1 MRENAQADFHASR
14 ITHHSSQITFQ
25 KFMCGIIGYVGK
37 KSASPILLEGLRR
50 LEYRGYDSAGVAIL
64 QAADLQLRKKAGRI
78 DSGLAT
84 VLQSNPA
91 AGNLGIGHTRWATHG
106 IPSDK
111 NCHPHFDQSEKIAV
125 VHNGVIENYD
135 ALKQKLLRAGHTFKS
150 DTDTEVLAHLIGVHY
165 EKLKVGRVAPRAPS
179 QGKTENGA
187 HGVTRPTN
195 DILTQAVCDALREVI
210 GTYGLAVICA
220 DFPDMIVGARRG
232 SPLIIGIGKHEN
244 FLASDANAIV
254 AHTKKVVYLNDY
266 DVATITP
273 ERFDVLNLGADTA
286 NVQISN
292 LEFSQADS
300 ARGKHAHF
308 MLKEIF
314 EQPQTVANALRGRI
328 DFEGATAKFGG
339 LNMTAA
345 ELRGID
351 RIVIAASGT
360 SWHAALVGEYLIEEL
375 AQLPVEVE
383 FAHEFC
389 YRNAPLEKNTVL
401 LVLSQSGE
409 TADTLAALREAK
421 RRGHRALAIVNVVG
435 STIAREADGGI
446 YMHAGPEIGVA
457 STKAFVSTL
466 TILTLLAIHLGRMRQ
481 LSANRAKEI
490 LRGLEA
496 LPKQIGKNLAQNSSL
511 KKLAKKYA
519 KADDF
524 FFLGRGYTFPIAL
537 EGALKLK
544 EISYIHAEGYSA
556 AEMKHGPIALIDA
569 QTPTVFLVPQDAMY
583 DKTMANLA
591 MIRARQGPIIALA
604 TEGDRQIKKVADDV
618 IYLPKTLEPIY
629 PILASVPLQLFAY
642 HIAVTRG
649 CDVDKP
655 RNLAKSVT
663 VE

>member
-1 MRENAQADFHASR
+1 
-14 ITHHSSQITFQ
+14 
-25 KFMCGIIGYVGK
+25 MCGIIGYVGK

-50 LEYRGYDSAGVAIL
+50 LEYRGYDSAGVAVLDRAGIHV
-64 QAADLQLRKKAGRI
+64 RKKAGKI
-78 DSGLAT
+78 DEGIARL
-84 VLQSNPA
+84 LQAEPV
-91 AGNLGIGHTRWATHG
+91 AGRLGIAHTRWATHG
-106 IPSDK
+106 APANK
-111 NCHPHFDQSEKIAV
+111 NSHPHLDGSGQIAV

-135 ALKQKLLRAGHTFKS
+135 LLKQRLLAAGHQFKS
-150 DTDTEVLAHLIGVHY
+150 DTDTEVLAHLIGDHY
-165 EKLKVGRVAPRAPS
+165 QQIKG
-179 QGKTENGA
+179 GKRKAEGGNA
-187 HGVTRPTN
+187 
-195 DILTQAVCDALREVI
+195 LTQAVCAALREVI
-210 GTYGLAVICA
+210 GTYGLAVIGT
-220 DFPDMIVGARRG
+220 DFPDTIVGARRG
-232 SPLIIGIGKHEN
+232 SPLIIGIGKEEN

-254 AHTKKVVYLNDY
+254 THTKKVVFLNDY

-273 ERFDVLNLGADTA
+273 EHFDVLNLGTDTA
-286 NVQISN
+286 KVQISK
-292 LEFSQADS
+292 LEFSQEDA

-308 MLKEIF
+308 MLKEIY
-314 EQPQTVANALRGRI
+314 EQPQTSLNAVRGRL

-375 AQLPVEVE
+375 AQIPVEVE

-389 YRNAPLEKNTVL
+389 YRNCPLEKSTVL

-421 RRGHRALAIVNVVG
+421 RRGHRALAIINVVG

-457 STKAFVSTL
+457 STKAFVSTIS
-466 TILTLLAIHLGRMRQ
+466 ILTLLAVHLGRLRN
-481 LSANRAKEI
+481 LSAKRALDV

-496 LPKQIGKNLAQNSSL
+496 LPKQIEKILAKNDAL

-556 AEMKHGPIALIDA
+556 AEMKHGPIALIDEK
-569 QTPTVFLVPQDAMY
+569 TPTVFLVPQDAMY

-591 MIRARQGPIIALA
+591 MIRARKGPIIALA
-604 TEGDRQIKKVADDV
+604 TEGDKAIRKVADDV
-618 IYLPKTLEPIY
+618 IYLPPTLDLLN

-642 HIAVTRG
+642 HIAVARG

>member
-1 MRENAQADFHASR
+1 
-14 ITHHSSQITFQ
+14 
-25 KFMCGIIGYVGK
+25 MCGIIGYVGK

-50 LEYRGYDSAGVAIL
+50 LEYRGYDSAGVAVL
-64 QAADLQLRKKAGRI
+64 DRSSLVVRKKLGKI
-78 DSGLAT
+78 DEGIARLLKAEPVTGS
-84 VLQSNPA
+84 
-91 AGNLGIGHTRWATHG
+91 LGIAHTRWATHG
-106 IPSDK
+106 VPADK
-111 NCHPHFDQSEKIAV
+111 NSHPHLDRSEKIAV

-135 ALKQKLLRAGHTFKS
+135 KLKQRLLAAGHKFKS
-150 DTDTEVLAHLIGVHY
+150 DTDTEVLAHLIGEHY
-165 EKLKVGRVAPRAPS
+165 EKRRG
-179 QGKTENGA
+179 TNGEA
-187 HGVTRPTN
+187 
-195 DILTQAVCDALREVI
+195 LTLAVSDALREVI
-210 GTYGLAVICA
+210 GTYGLAVMCT
-220 DFPDMIVGARRG
+220 DFPDTIVGARRG
-232 SPLIIGIGKHEN
+232 SPLIIGIGKGEH

-273 ERFDVLNLGADTA
+273 DRFDVTSLGTDTA
-286 NVQISN
+286 KVQISN
-292 LEFSQADS
+292 LEFNHEDVG
-300 ARGKHAHF
+300 RGKFAHF
-308 MLKEIF
+308 MLKEIY
-314 EQPQTVANALRGRI
+314 EQPQTVLNALRGRV
-328 DFEGATAKFGG
+328 DLEGATAKFGG

-389 YRNAPLEKNTVL
+389 YRNCPLEKNTVL

-435 STIAREADGGI
+435 STIARESDGGI

-457 STKAFVSTL
+457 STKAFISTL
-466 TILTLLAIHLGRMRQ
+466 TVLTLLAVHLGRMRM
-481 LSANRAKEI
+481 LSARRATEI
-490 LRGLEA
+490 LHALEA
-496 LPKQIGKNLAQNSSL
+496 LPKQIEKILAQDGAL

-519 KADDF
+519 RADDF

-556 AEMKHGPIALIDA
+556 AEMKHGPIALIDSK
-569 QTPTVFLVPQDAMY
+569 TPTVFLVPQDAMY
-583 DKTMANLA
+583 EKTLANLA
-591 MIRARQGPIIALA
+591 MIRARKGPVIAVA
-604 TEGDRQIKKVADDV
+604 TEGDKGIKKVADDV
-618 IYLPKTLEPIY
+618 IYLPKTLEALN

-642 HIAVTRG
+642 HIAVERG

-663 VE
+663 VQ

>member
-1 MRENAQADFHASR
+1 
-14 ITHHSSQITFQ
+14 
-25 KFMCGIIGYVGK
+25 MCGIIGYVGK
-37 KSASPILLEGLRR
+37 KAAAPILLEGLRR
-50 LEYRGYDSAGVAIL
+50 LEYRGYDSAGVAVL
-64 QAADLQLRKKAGRI
+64 DGDELLVRKKKGKI
-78 DSGLAT
+78 SEGLAPLLKSQP
-84 VLQSNPA
+84 V

-106 IPSDK
+106 PPSDI
-111 NCHPHFDQSEKIAV
+111 NSHPHLDQSGRIAV

-135 ALKQKLLRAGHTFKS
+135 ALRQKLLATGHKFKS
-150 DTDTEVLAHLIGVHY
+150 DTDTEVLAHLIGDYY
-165 EKLKVGRVAPRAPS
+165 EKRCGKVGSSRRDDRTARRAVPT
-179 QGKTENGA
+179 QNGSN
-187 HGVTRPTN
+187 P
-195 DILTQAVCDALREVI
+195 LTQAVCDALREVI
-210 GTYGLAVICA
+210 GTYGIAVICA
-220 DFPDMIVGARRG
+220 DEPDIIVGARRG
-232 SPLIIGIGKHEN
+232 SPLIIGIGVGEN

-273 ERFDVLNLGADTA
+273 ERFDVLNLGTDTA
-286 NVQISN
+286 NVQISK
-292 LEFSQADS
+292 LEFSQEDAV
-300 ARGKHAHF
+300 RGKYEHF

-314 EQPQTVANALRGRI
+314 EQPRTVENALRGRV
-328 DFEGATAKFGG
+328 DNEGATAKFGG
-339 LNMTAA
+339 LNLTSA
-345 ELRGID
+345 ELRSID

-375 AQLPVEVE
+375 AQIPVEVE

-401 LVLSQSGE
+401 LVISQSGE

-435 STIAREADGGI
+435 STVARESDGGI

-466 TILTLLAIHLGRMRQ
+466 TILALLAVHLGRLRN
-481 LSANRAKEI
+481 LSARRALEI
-490 LRGLEA
+490 LHALEA
-496 LPKQIGKNLAQNSSL
+496 VPKQLESILAQNNAF
-511 KKLAKKYA
+511 KKIARKYA

-524 FFLGRGYTFPIAL
+524 FFLSRGYTFPIAL

-556 AEMKHGPIALIDA
+556 AEMKHGPIALIDPK
-569 QTPTVFLVPQDAMY
+569 TPTVFLVPQDSMY

-591 MIRARQGPIIALA
+591 MIRARKGPIIALA
-604 TEGDRQIKKVADDV
+604 TEGDKQIGKVANDV
-618 IYLPKTLEPIY
+618 IYLPKALEPIY
-629 PILASVPLQLFAY
+629 PILATVPLQLFAY
-642 HIAVTRG
+642 HIAVARG

>member
-1 MRENAQADFHASR
+1 
-14 ITHHSSQITFQ
+14 
-25 KFMCGIIGYVGK
+25 MCGIIGYVGRK
-37 KSASPILLEGLRR
+37 PASPILLEGLRR

-64 QAADLQLRKKAGRI
+64 GDTTLLVRKKKGKI
-78 DSGLAT
+78 DEGLAR
-84 VLQSNPA
+84 VLGAEPA
-91 AGNLGIGHTRWATHG
+91 PGSLGIGHTRWATHG
-106 IPSDK
+106 VPSDK
-111 NCHPHFDQSEKIAV
+111 NSHPQTDASGKIAV

-135 ALKQKLLRAGHTFKS
+135 ILKQRLLKAGHKFTS
-150 DTDTEVLAHLIGVHY
+150 DTDTEVLAHLIGEYYAKRTV
-165 EKLKVGRVAPRAPS
+165 K
-179 QGKTENGA
+179 NGA
-187 HGVTRPTN
+187 
-195 DILTQAVCDALREVI
+195 DLLTQSVCDALREVI
-210 GTYGLAVICA
+210 GTYGLAVICSEL
-220 DFPDMIVGARRG
+220 PGTIVSARRG
-232 SPLIIGIGKHEN
+232 SPLIIGIGKDEN
-244 FLASDANAIV
+244 FIASDANAIV

-273 ERFDVLNLGADTA
+273 DRFDVSNLGTDTA

-292 LEFSQADS
+292 LEFSQEDAQ
-300 ARGKHAHF
+300 RGKHAHF
-308 MLKEIF
+308 MLKEIY
-314 EQPQTVANALRGRI
+314 EQPLTVQNALRGRL

-345 ELRGID
+345 ELRSVD

-360 SWHAALVGEYLIEEL
+360 SWHAALVGEYLIEEF
-375 AQLPVEVE
+375 AQIPVEVE

-389 YRNAPLEKNTVL
+389 YRNCPIEKNTVL

-435 STIAREADGGI
+435 STIARESDGGI

-466 TILTLLAIHLGRMRQ
+466 TVLSLLAVHLGRLRN
-481 LSANRAKEI
+481 LPAKRALEV
-490 LRGLEA
+490 LRA
-496 LPKQIGKNLAQNSSL
+496 LDAVPEQIKSILAQNNTF
-511 KKLAKKYA
+511 KKIAAKYA
-519 KADDF
+519 KAEDF

-556 AEMKHGPIALIDA
+556 AEMKHGPIALIDDK
-569 QTPTVFLVPQDAMY
+569 TPTVFLVPQDSMY

-591 MIRARQGPIIALA
+591 MIRARKGPIIALA
-604 TEGDRQIKKVADDV
+604 TEGDTAIKKVANDV
-618 IYLPKTLEPIY
+618 IYLPRALESIY
-629 PILASVPLQLFAY
+629 PILATVPLQLFAY
-642 HIAVTRG
+642 HIAVARG

>member
-1 MRENAQADFHASR
+1 
-14 ITHHSSQITFQ
+14 
-25 KFMCGIIGYVGK
+25 MCGIIGYVGK
-37 KSASPILLEGLRR
+37 KAAAPILLEGLRR
-50 LEYRGYDSAGVAIL
+50 LEYRGYDSAGVAVL
-64 QAADLQLRKKAGRI
+64 DGDELLVRKKKGKI
-78 DSGLAT
+78 SEGLAPLLKSQP
-84 VLQSNPA
+84 V

-106 IPSDK
+106 PPSDI
-111 NCHPHFDQSEKIAV
+111 NSHPHLDQSGRIAV

-135 ALKQKLLRAGHTFKS
+135 ALRQKLLATGHKFKS
-150 DTDTEVLAHLIGVHY
+150 DTDTEVLAHLIGDYY
-165 EKLKVGRVAPRAPS
+165 EKRCGKVGSSRRDDRTARRAVPT
-179 QGKTENGA
+179 QNGSN
-187 HGVTRPTN
+187 P
-195 DILTQAVCDALREVI
+195 LTQAVCDALREVI
-210 GTYGLAVICA
+210 GTYGIAVICA
-220 DFPDMIVGARRG
+220 DEPDIIVGARRG
-232 SPLIIGIGKHEN
+232 SPLIIGIGVGEN

-266 DVATITP
+266 DVATITT
-273 ERFDVLNLGADTA
+273 ERFDVLNLGTDTA
-286 NVQISN
+286 NVQISK
-292 LEFSQADS
+292 LEFSQEDAV
-300 ARGKHAHF
+300 RGKYEHF

-314 EQPQTVANALRGRI
+314 EQPRTVENALRGRV
-328 DFEGATAKFGG
+328 DNEGATAKFGG
-339 LNMTAA
+339 LNLTSA
-345 ELRGID
+345 ELRSID

-375 AQLPVEVE
+375 AQIPVEVE

-401 LVLSQSGE
+401 LIISQSGE

-435 STIAREADGGI
+435 STVARESDGGI

-466 TILTLLAIHLGRMRQ
+466 TILALLAVHLGRLRN
-481 LSANRAKEI
+481 LSARRALEI
-490 LRGLEA
+490 LHALEA
-496 LPKQIGKNLAQNSSL
+496 VPKQLESILAQNNAF
-511 KKLAKKYA
+511 KKLARKYA

-524 FFLGRGYTFPIAL
+524 FFLSRGYTFPIAL

-556 AEMKHGPIALIDA
+556 AEMKHGPIALIDPK
-569 QTPTVFLVPQDAMY
+569 TPTVFLVPQDSMY

-591 MIRARQGPIIALA
+591 MIRARKGPIIALA
-604 TEGDRQIKKVADDV
+604 TEGDKQIGKVANDV
-618 IYLPKTLEPIY
+618 IYLPKALEPIY

-642 HIAVTRG
+642 HIAVVRG

>member
-1 MRENAQADFHASR
+1 
-14 ITHHSSQITFQ
+14 
-25 KFMCGIIGYVGK
+25 MCGIIGYVGK

-50 LEYRGYDSAGVAIL
+50 LEYRGYDSAGVAVL
-64 QAADLQLRKKAGRI
+64 RDADLLVRKKKGKI
-78 DSGLAT
+78 DEGLAR
-84 VLQSNPA
+84 VLKAKPA
-91 AGNLGIGHTRWATHG
+91 AGNLGIGHTSWATHG
-106 IPSDK
+106 VPSDE
-111 NCHPHFDQSEKIAV
+111 NSHPHLDAAGKIAV

-135 ALKQKLLRAGHTFKS
+135 ALKQRLVKTGHKFKS
-150 DTDTEVLAHLIGVHY
+150 NTDTEILAHLIGEHY
-165 EKLKVGRVAPRAPS
+165 ARRKSGSAGILPASSPGEKTTTRRQDAGAP
-179 QGKTENGA
+179 GA
-187 HGVTRPTN
+187 
-195 DILTQAVCDALREVI
+195 DALTQAVCDALREVI
-210 GTYGLAVICA
+210 GTYGLAVICT
-220 DFPDMIVGARRG
+220 DFPNTIVGARRG
-232 SPLIIGIGKHEN
+232 SPLIIGIGKDEN

-273 ERFDVLNLGADTA
+273 ERFDVLNLGTDTA

-292 LEFSQADS
+292 LEFSQEDA

-308 MLKEIF
+308 MLKEIY
-314 EQPQTVANALRGRI
+314 EQPQTVLNALRGRL

-389 YRNAPLEKNTVL
+389 YRNCPLEKNTVL

-435 STIAREADGGI
+435 STIARESDGGI

-457 STKAFVSTL
+457 STKAFVSTI
-466 TILTLLAIHLGRMRQ
+466 TILTLLAIHLGRMRM

-490 LRGLEA
+490 FHALEA
-496 LPKQIGKNLAQNSSL
+496 LPKQIEKILAQNNGL
-511 KKLAKKYA
+511 KKIARKYA
-519 KADDF
+519 KAEDF

-591 MIRARQGPIIALA
+591 MIRARNGPIIALA
-604 TEGDRQIKKVADDV
+604 TEGDKAIKKVADDV
-618 IYLPKTLEPIY
+618 IYLPKTLDLLN

-642 HIAVTRG
+642 HIAVARG

>member
-1 MRENAQADFHASR
+1 
-14 ITHHSSQITFQ
+14 
-25 KFMCGIIGYVGK
+25 MCGIIGYVGK
-37 KSASPILLEGLRR
+37 KAASPILLEGLRR
-50 LEYRGYDSAGVAIL
+50 LEYRGYDSAGVAVL
-64 QAADLQLRKKAGRI
+64 DRARLSLRRKKGRI
-78 DSGLAT
+78 DEGIAR
-84 VLQSNPA
+84 VLKAEPA
-91 AGNLGIGHTRWATHG
+91 AGSLGIAHTRWATHG
-106 IPSDK
+106 VPSDT
-111 NCHPHFDQSEKIAV
+111 NCHPHLDASGKIAV

-135 ALKQKLLRAGHTFKS
+135 LLKQKLVRAGHKFKS
-150 DTDTEVLAHLIGVHY
+150 DTDTEVLAHLIGEHY
-165 EKLKVGRVAPRAPS
+165 QKR
-179 QGKTENGA
+179 KTGNQKPENGNELA
-187 HGVTRPTN
+187 
-195 DILTQAVCDALREVI
+195 LAVCDALREVI
-210 GTYGLAVICA
+210 GTYGLAVIGT
-220 DFPDMIVGARRG
+220 DFPDTIIGARRG
-232 SPLIIGIGKHEN
+232 SPLIIGIGKNEN

-273 ERFDVLNLGADTA
+273 DRFDVINLGTDTA
-286 NVQISN
+286 NVQISK
-292 LEFSQADS
+292 LEFSQEDA

-308 MLKEIF
+308 MLKEIN
-314 EQPQTVANALRGRI
+314 EQPQTILNALRGRI

-375 AQLPVEVE
+375 AQIPVEVE

-389 YRNAPLEKNTVL
+389 YRNCPLEKNTVL

-421 RRGHRALAIVNVVG
+421 RRGHPALAIVNVVG

-457 STKAFVSTL
+457 STKAFVSTIS
-466 TILTLLAIHLGRMRQ
+466 ILTLLGVHLGRMRQ
-481 LSANRAKEI
+481 LSAKRA
-490 LRGLEA
+490 LDVLHGLEV
-496 LPKQIGKNLAQNSSL
+496 LPKQIEKILAQNDTL
-511 KKLAKKYA
+511 KKVARKYA
-519 KADDF
+519 KAEDF

-556 AEMKHGPIALIDA
+556 AEMKHGPIALIDDK
-569 QTPTVFLVPQDAMY
+569 TPTVFLVPQDAMY

-604 TEGDRQIKKVADDV
+604 TEGDQAIRKVANDV
-618 IYLPKTLEPIY
+618 IYLPPTLDLLN
-629 PILASVPLQLFAY
+629 PILATVPLQLFAY
-642 HIAVTRG
+642 HIAVARG

>member
-1 MRENAQADFHASR
+1 
-14 ITHHSSQITFQ
+14 
-25 KFMCGIIGYVGK
+25 MCGIIGYVGK

-50 LEYRGYDSAGVAIL
+50 LEYRGYDSAGVAVLRAANL
-64 QAADLQLRKKAGRI
+64 QVRKKQGKI
-78 DSGLAT
+78 DEGLAR
-84 VLQSNPA
+84 VLRAQPA
-91 AGNLGIGHTRWATHG
+91 NGNLGIGHTRWATHG
-106 IPSDK
+106 VPCDENS
-111 NCHPHFDQSEKIAV
+111 HPHLDAAGKIAV

-135 ALKQKLLRAGHTFKS
+135 ALKQRLTKAGHKFKS
-150 DTDTEVLAHLIGVHY
+150 TTDTEVLAHLIGENY
-165 EKLKVGRVAPRAPS
+165 AKRAEK
-179 QGKTENGA
+179 NGDA
-187 HGVTRPTN
+187 LVF
-195 DILTQAVCDALREVI
+195 AVSEALREVI
-210 GTYGLAVICA
+210 GTYGLAVICT
-220 DFPDMIVGARRG
+220 DFPNLIVGARRG
-232 SPLIIGIGKHEN
+232 SPLIIGIGKEEH
-244 FLASDANAIV
+244 FVASDANAIV

-273 ERFDVLNLGADTA
+273 ERFDVTNLGADTA

-292 LEFSQADS
+292 LEFSKEDA

-308 MLKEIF
+308 MLKEIY
-314 EQPQTVANALRGRI
+314 EQPQTVLNALRGRL

-345 ELRGID
+345 ELRSID

-389 YRNAPLEKNTVL
+389 YRNCPLEKNTVL

-457 STKAFVSTL
+457 STKAFVSTI
-466 TILTLLAIHLGRMRQ
+466 TILTLLAVHLGRMRQ
-481 LSANRAKEI
+481 LSAKRALEI

-496 LPKQIGKNLAQNSSL
+496 IPKQLEKILAQNDSL
-511 KKLAKKYA
+511 KKLAKKYS
-519 KADDF
+519 KAEDF

-569 QTPTVFLVPQDAMY
+569 KTPTVFLLPQDAMY
-583 DKTMANLA
+583 EKTLANLA
-591 MIRARQGPIIALA
+591 MIRARKGPIIAIA
-604 TEGDRQIKKVADDV
+604 TEGDKGIKRVAEEV
-618 IYLPKTLEPIY
+618 FYLPKTLELLN
-629 PILASVPLQLFAY
+629 PILASVPLQLMAY
-642 HIAVTRG
+642 HIAVARG

>member
-1 MRENAQADFHASR
+1 
-14 ITHHSSQITFQ
+14 
-25 KFMCGIIGYVGK
+25 MCGIIGYVGK
-37 KSASPILLEGLRR
+37 KAASPILLEGLRR
-50 LEYRGYDSAGVAIL
+50 LEYRGYDSAGVAVL
-64 QAADLQLRKKAGRI
+64 DHAALSLRKKKGRI
-78 DSGLAT
+78 DEGIAR
-84 VLQSNPA
+84 VLKAEPA
-91 AGNLGIGHTRWATHG
+91 AGSLGIAHTRWATHG
-106 IPSDK
+106 VPSDI
-111 NCHPHFDQSEKIAV
+111 NCHPHLDASGKIAV

-135 ALKQKLLRAGHTFKS
+135 ALKQKLIRAGHKFKS
-150 DTDTEVLAHLIGVHY
+150 DTDTEVLAHLIGEHY
-165 EKLKVGRVAPRAPS
+165 KKRCAKNGWGETPS
-179 QGKTENGA
+179 SPNIKKSGLERLSPHQANNG
-187 HGVTRPTN
+187 
-195 DILTQAVCDALREVI
+195 DSLTQAVCDALREVI
-210 GTYGLAVICA
+210 GTYGLAVICT
-220 DFPDMIVGARRG
+220 DIPNTIIGARRG
-232 SPLIIGIGKHEN
+232 SPLIIGIGKDEN
-244 FLASDANAIV
+244 FLTSDANAIV

-273 ERFDVLNLGADTA
+273 ERFDVLNLGTDTA

-292 LEFSQADS
+292 LEFSQEDA
-300 ARGKHAHF
+300 ARGKHEHF
-308 MLKEIF
+308 MLKEIY
-314 EQPQTVANALRGRI
+314 EQPQTILNALRGRL

-389 YRNAPLEKNTVL
+389 YRNCPLEKNTVL

-421 RRGHRALAIVNVVG
+421 RRGHKALAIVNVVG
-435 STIAREADGGI
+435 STIARESDGGI

-457 STKAFVSTL
+457 STKAFVSTI
-466 TILTLLAIHLGRMRQ
+466 TILTLLGIHLGRMRQ

-490 LRGLEA
+490 FRALET
-496 LPKQIGKNLAQNSSL
+496 LPAQIEKILAQNDAL
-511 KKLAKKYA
+511 KKVAKKYA

-556 AEMKHGPIALIDA
+556 AEMKHGPIALIDKN
-569 QTPTVFLVPQDAMY
+569 TPTVFLVPQDAMY

-591 MIRARQGPIIALA
+591 MIRARKGPIIALA
-604 TEGDRQIKKVADDV
+604 TEGDKAIRKVADDV
-618 IYLPKTLEPIY
+618 IYLPPTLDLLN

-642 HIAVTRG
+642 HIAVARG

>member
-1 MRENAQADFHASR
+1 
-14 ITHHSSQITFQ
+14 
-25 KFMCGIIGYVGK
+25 MCGIIGYVGK

-50 LEYRGYDSAGVAIL
+50 LEYRGYDSAGVAVL
-64 QAADLQLRKKAGRI
+64 DQTALVVRKKLGKI
-78 DSGLAT
+78 DEGIARLLKAEP
-84 VLQSNPA
+84 V
-91 AGNLGIGHTRWATHG
+91 AGNLGIAHTRWATHG
-106 IPSDK
+106 VPADK
-111 NCHPHFDQSEKIAV
+111 NSHPHLDQSGKIAV

-135 ALKQKLLRAGHTFKS
+135 KLKQRLVQAGHKFKS
-150 DTDTEVLAHLIGVHY
+150 DTDTEVLAHLIGEHY
-165 EKLKVGRVAPRAPS
+165 ARRQKTGSAGILPASSPTKKNETRRQDASAPS
-179 QGKTENGA
+179 ADT
-187 HGVTRPTN
+187 
-195 DILTQAVCDALREVI
+195 LTQAVSDALREVI
-210 GTYGLAVICA
+210 GTYGLAVICT
-220 DFPDMIVGARRG
+220 DFPDTIVGARRG
-232 SPLIIGIGKHEN
+232 SPLIIGIGKDEH

-266 DVATITP
+266 DVVTITP
-273 ERFDVLNLGADTA
+273 ERFEVLNLGADTA

-292 LEFSQADS
+292 LEFNHEDVG
-300 ARGKHAHF
+300 RGKYAHF
-308 MLKEIF
+308 MLKEIY
-314 EQPQTVANALRGRI
+314 EQPQTVQNALRGRL

-345 ELRGID
+345 ELRSID

-389 YRNAPLEKNTVL
+389 YRNCPLEKNTVL

-435 STIAREADGGI
+435 STIARESDGGI

-466 TILTLLAIHLGRMRQ
+466 TVLTLLAVHLGRMRN
-481 LSANRAKEI
+481 LSAKRALEI
-490 LRGLEA
+490 LHGLEA
-496 LPKQIGKNLAQNSSL
+496 LPKQLEKILAQNDSL

-519 KADDF
+519 KAEDF

-556 AEMKHGPIALIDA
+556 AEMKHGPIALIDKK
-569 QTPTVFLVPQDAMY
+569 TPTVFLVPQDSMY

-591 MIRARQGPIIALA
+591 MIRARQGPVIALA
-604 TEGDRQIKKVADDV
+604 TEGDKQIKKVANDV
-618 IYLPKTLEPIY
+618 IYLPKTLEPLC
-629 PILASVPLQLFAY
+629 PILATVPLQLFAY
-642 HIAVTRG
+642 HIAVARG

-663 VE
+663 VQ

>member
-1 MRENAQADFHASR
+1 
-14 ITHHSSQITFQ
+14 
-25 KFMCGIIGYVGK
+25 MCGIIGYVGRK
-37 KSASPILLEGLRR
+37 PASPILLEGLRR

-64 QAADLQLRKKAGRI
+64 GDTTLLVRKKKGKI
-78 DSGLAT
+78 DEGLAR
-84 VLQSNPA
+84 VLSAEPA
-91 AGNLGIGHTRWATHG
+91 PGSLGIGHTRWATHG
-106 IPSDK
+106 VPSDK
-111 NCHPHFDQSEKIAV
+111 NSHPQTDASGKIAV

-135 ALKQKLLRAGHTFKS
+135 LLKQRLLKAGHKFTS
-150 DTDTEVLAHLIGVHY
+150 DTDTEVLAHLIGEYYAKRTV
-165 EKLKVGRVAPRAPS
+165 K
-179 QGKTENGA
+179 NGA
-187 HGVTRPTN
+187 
-195 DILTQAVCDALREVI
+195 DLLTQSVCDALREVI
-210 GTYGLAVICA
+210 GTYGLAVICSEL
-220 DFPDMIVGARRG
+220 PGTIVSARRG
-232 SPLIIGIGKHEN
+232 SPLIIGIGKDEN
-244 FLASDANAIV
+244 FIASDANAIV

-273 ERFDVLNLGADTA
+273 DRFDVSNLGTDTA

-292 LEFSQADS
+292 LEFSQEDAQ
-300 ARGKHAHF
+300 RGKHAHF
-308 MLKEIF
+308 MLKEIY
-314 EQPQTVANALRGRI
+314 EQPRTVQNALRGRL

-345 ELRGID
+345 ELRSVD

-360 SWHAALVGEYLIEEL
+360 SWHAALVGEYLIEEF
-375 AQLPVEVE
+375 AQIPVEVE

-389 YRNAPLEKNTVL
+389 YRNCPIEKNTVL

-435 STIAREADGGI
+435 STIARESDGGI

-466 TILTLLAIHLGRMRQ
+466 TVLSLLAVHLGRLRN
-481 LSANRAKEI
+481 LPAKRALEV
-490 LRGLEA
+490 LRA
-496 LPKQIGKNLAQNSSL
+496 LDAVPEQIKSILAQNNTF
-511 KKLAKKYA
+511 KRIAAKYA
-519 KADDF
+519 KAEDF

-556 AEMKHGPIALIDA
+556 AEMKHGPIALIDDK
-569 QTPTVFLVPQDAMY
+569 TPTVFLVPQDSMY

-591 MIRARQGPIIALA
+591 MIRARKGPIIALA
-604 TEGDRQIKKVADDV
+604 TEGDTTIKKVANDV
-618 IYLPKTLEPIY
+618 IYLPRALESIY
-629 PILASVPLQLFAY
+629 PILATVPLQLFAY
-642 HIAVTRG
+642 HIAVARG

>member
-1 MRENAQADFHASR
+1 
-14 ITHHSSQITFQ
+14 
-25 KFMCGIIGYVGK
+25 MCGIIGYVGK
-37 KSASPILLEGLRR
+37 KSASPILLEALRR
-50 LEYRGYDSAGVAIL
+50 LEYRGYDSAGIAIL
-64 QAADLQLRKKAGRI
+64 QEADLVVRKKRGKI

-84 VLQSNPA
+84 VLQTDPV

-106 IPSDK
+106 IPSDR
-111 NCHPHFDQSEKIAV
+111 NCHPHFDQSQKIAV

-135 ALKQKLLRAGHTFKS
+135 ALKDKLLAAGHKFKS
-150 DTDTEVLAHLIGVHY
+150 DTDTEILAHLIGDFY
-165 EKLKVGRVAPRAPS
+165 EKQRK
-179 QGKTENGA
+179 KN
-187 HGVTRPTN
+187 
-195 DILTQAVCDALREVI
+195 LTQAVCDALREVI
-210 GTYGLAVICA
+210 GTYGIAVICA
-220 DFPDMIVGARRG
+220 DEPDKIVGARRG
-232 SPLIIGIGKHEN
+232 SPLIIGIGNGEN

-273 ERFDVLNLGADTA
+273 KKFKVVNLGTDTA
-286 NVQISN
+286 NVQISK
-292 LEFSQADS
+292 LEFSQEDAV
-300 ARGKHAHF
+300 RGEHAHF
-308 MLKEIF
+308 MLKEIY
-314 EQPQTVANALRGRI
+314 EQPRTVENALRGRV
-328 DFEGATAKFGG
+328 DHKNATAHLGG
-339 LNMTAA
+339 LNLSEK
-345 ELRGID
+345 ELRSIN

-375 AQLPVEVE
+375 AGIPVEVE

-421 RRGHRALAIVNVVG
+421 KRGHKALAIVNVVG
-435 STIAREADGGI
+435 STIARESDGGI

-466 TILTLLAIHLGRMRQ
+466 TVLSLLAIHLGRIRK
-481 LSANRAKEI
+481 LSTHRALEM
-490 LRGLEA
+490 LHGLEK
-496 LPKQIGKNLAQNSSL
+496 LPEQIESILAQSSSL
-511 KKLAKKYA
+511 KKIARKYA

-556 AEMKHGPIALIDA
+556 AEMKHGPIALIDKK
-569 QTPTVFLVPQDAMY
+569 TPTVFLVPQDSMY
-583 DKTMANLA
+583 EKTMANLA
-591 MIRARQGPIIALA
+591 MIRARKGPIIALA
-604 TEGDRQIKKVADDV
+604 TEGDKQIGNVADDV

-629 PILASVPLQLFAY
+629 PILATVPLQLFAY
-642 HIAVTRG
+642 HIAVARG

>member
-1 MRENAQADFHASR
+1 
-14 ITHHSSQITFQ
+14 
-25 KFMCGIIGYVGK
+25 MCGIIGYVGK

-50 LEYRGYDSAGVAIL
+50 LEYRGYDSAGVAVVDHANL
-64 QAADLQLRKKAGRI
+64 AVRKKLGKIDEGIARLLKSEPVAG
-78 DSGLAT
+78 S
-84 VLQSNPA
+84 
-91 AGNLGIGHTRWATHG
+91 LGIAHTRWATHG
-106 IPSDK
+106 VPADK
-111 NCHPHFDQSEKIAV
+111 NSHPHLDASGKIAV

-135 ALKQKLLRAGHTFKS
+135 LLKQRLVQSGHKFHS
-150 DTDTEVLAHLIGVHY
+150 DTDTEVLAHLIGDHF
-165 EKLKVGRVAPRAPS
+165 EKRRNKNADA
-179 QGKTENGA
+179 
-187 HGVTRPTN
+187 
-195 DILTQAVCDALREVI
+195 LTQAVCDALREVI
-210 GTYGLAVICA
+210 GTYGLAVVCTE
-220 DFPDMIVGARRG
+220 FPNLIVGARRG
-232 SPLIIGIGKHEN
+232 SPLIIGIGKDEN

-266 DVATITP
+266 DVATVTA
-273 ERFDVLNLGADTA
+273 ERFDVLNLGTDTA

-292 LEFSQADS
+292 LEFSQEDA

-345 ELRGID
+345 ELRHID
-351 RIVIAASGT
+351 RVVIAASGT

-389 YRNAPLEKNTVL
+389 YRNCPLEKNTVL

-466 TILTLLAIHLGRMRQ
+466 TVLTLLAIHLGRMRQ
-481 LSANRAKEI
+481 LSANRAREI

-496 LPKQIGKNLAQNSSL
+496 LPKHLQKILAQNNAL
-511 KKLAKKYA
+511 KKLAQKYA
-519 KADDF
+519 KAEDF

-556 AEMKHGPIALIDA
+556 AEMKHGPIALIDEK
-569 QTPTVFLVPQDAMY
+569 TPTVFLVPQDSMY

-591 MIRARQGPIIALA
+591 MIRARKGPIIALA
-604 TEGDRQIKKVADDV
+604 TEGDKAIRKVAEDV
-618 IYLPKTLEPIY
+618 IYLPKTLESVY
-629 PILASVPLQLFAY
+629 PILATVPLQLFAY
-642 HIAVTRG
+642 HIAVARG

>member
-1 MRENAQADFHASR
+1 
-14 ITHHSSQITFQ
+14 
-25 KFMCGIIGYVGK
+25 MCGIIGYVGK

-50 LEYRGYDSAGVAIL
+50 LEYRGYDSAGVAVL
-64 QAADLQLRKKAGRI
+64 ENTSLAVRKKLGKI
-78 DSGLAT
+78 DEGIAQLLKAEPVSG
-84 VLQSNPA
+84 S
-91 AGNLGIGHTRWATHG
+91 LGIAHTRWATHG
-106 IPSDK
+106 VPADK
-111 NCHPHFDQSEKIAV
+111 NSHPHFDQSETIAV

-135 ALKQKLLRAGHTFKS
+135 KLKQRLQQAGHKFKS
-150 DTDTEVLAHLIGVHY
+150 DTDTEVLAHLIGEY
-165 EKLKVGRVAPRAPS
+165 YARRR
-179 QGKTENGA
+179 GA
-187 HGVTRPTN
+187 TA
-195 DILTQAVCDALREVI
+195 DSLTLAVSDALREVI
-210 GTYGLAVICA
+210 GTYGLAVICT
-220 DFPDMIVGARRG
+220 DFPDTIVGARRG
-232 SPLIIGIGKHEN
+232 SPLIIGIGKGEH
-244 FLASDANAIV
+244 FVASDANAIV

-273 ERFDVLNLGADTA
+273 ERFDVTSLGTDTA
-286 NVQISN
+286 KVQISN
-292 LEFSQADS
+292 LEFNHEDVG
-300 ARGKHAHF
+300 RGKFAHF
-308 MLKEIF
+308 MLKEIY
-314 EQPQTVANALRGRI
+314 EQPQTVANALRGRL

-339 LNMTAA
+339 LNMSAA

-389 YRNAPLEKNTVL
+389 YRNCPLEKNTVL

-435 STIAREADGGI
+435 STIARESDGGI

-466 TILTLLAIHLGRMRQ
+466 TVLSLLAVHLGRMRM
-481 LSANRAKEI
+481 LSAPRATEI
-490 LRGLEA
+490 LRALEA
-496 LPKQIGKNLAQNSSL
+496 LPGQIAKILAQDGVL

-519 KADDF
+519 KAEDF

-569 QTPTVFLVPQDAMY
+569 KTPTVFLVPQDSMY
-583 DKTMANLA
+583 EKTLANLA
-591 MIRARQGPIIALA
+591 MIRARKGPVIALA
-604 TEGDRQIKKVADDV
+604 TEGDRGIKKVADDV
-618 IYLPKTLEPIY
+618 FYLPKTLEALN
-629 PILASVPLQLFAY
+629 PILASIPLQLFAY
-642 HIAVTRG
+642 HIAVARG

-663 VE
+663 VQ

>member
-1 MRENAQADFHASR
+1 
-14 ITHHSSQITFQ
+14 
-25 KFMCGIIGYVGK
+25 MCGIIGYVGK

-50 LEYRGYDSAGVAIL
+50 LEYRGYDSAGVAVLDPPGLVI
-64 QAADLQLRKKAGRI
+64 RKKLGKI
-78 DSGLAT
+78 DEGIARLLKAEPVT
-84 VLQSNPA
+84 
-91 AGNLGIGHTRWATHG
+91 GTLGIAHTRWATHG

-111 NCHPHFDQSEKIAV
+111 NSHPHLDATGKIAV
-125 VHNGVIENYD
+125 VHNGVIENFD
-135 ALKQKLLRAGHTFKS
+135 TLKQRLLTAGHKFKS
-150 DTDTEVLAHLIGVHY
+150 DTDTEVLAHLIGEY
-165 EKLKVGRVAPRAPS
+165 YLQNKS
-179 QGKTENGA
+179 GKRKAESGNA
-187 HGVTRPTN
+187 
-195 DILTQAVCDALREVI
+195 LTQAVCDALREVI
-210 GTYGLAVICA
+210 GTYGLAVICT
-220 DFPDMIVGARRG
+220 DFPTTIVGARRG
-232 SPLIIGIGKHEN
+232 SPLIIGIGKDEN
-244 FLASDANAIV
+244 FVASDANAIV

-273 ERFDVLNLGADTA
+273 ERFEVLNLGTDTA

-292 LEFSQADS
+292 LEFSQEDA

-308 MLKEIF
+308 MLKEIY
-314 EQPQTVANALRGRI
+314 EQPQTILNALRGRL

-345 ELRGID
+345 ELRNID

-389 YRNAPLEKNTVL
+389 YRNCPLEKNTVL

-435 STIAREADGGI
+435 STIARESDGGI

-457 STKAFVSTL
+457 STKAFVSTIS
-466 TILTLLAIHLGRMRQ
+466 ILTLLAVHLGRLRN
-481 LSANRAKEI
+481 LSAKRALDV
-490 LRGLEA
+490 LRGLEEV
-496 LPKQIGKNLAQNSSL
+496 PKQIEKILAQNDAF
-511 KKLAKKYA
+511 KKVAKKYA

-583 DKTMANLA
+583 EKTMANLA
-591 MIRARQGPIIALA
+591 MIRARRGPIIAVA
-604 TEGDRQIKKVADDV
+604 TEGDKAVKKVADDV
-618 IYLPKTLEPIY
+618 IYLPPSLDLLN

-642 HIAVTRG
+642 HIAVARG

>member
-1 MRENAQADFHASR
+1 
-14 ITHHSSQITFQ
+14 
-25 KFMCGIIGYVGK
+25 MCGIIGYVGK
-37 KSASPILLEGLRR
+37 KAASPILLEGLRR

-64 QAADLQLRKKAGRI
+64 DGGRLALRRKKGRI
-78 DSGLAT
+78 DDGIAR
-84 VLQSNPA
+84 VLKAEPA
-91 AGNLGIGHTRWATHG
+91 AGSLGIAHTRWATHG
-106 IPSDK
+106 IPSDT
-111 NCHPHFDQSEKIAV
+111 NCHPHLDASGKIAV

-135 ALKQKLLRAGHTFKS
+135 ALKQKLIRAGHKFKS
-150 DTDTEVLAHLIGVHY
+150 DTDTEVLAHLIGDYY
-165 EKLKVGRVAPRAPS
+165 ESRRAKS
-179 QGKTENGA
+179 GA
-187 HGVTRPTN
+187 NADGN
-195 DILTQAVCDALREVI
+195 ILAQAVCDALREVI
-210 GTYGLAVICA
+210 GTYGLAVICT
-220 DFPDMIVGARRG
+220 DFPDTIIGARRG
-232 SPLIIGIGKHEN
+232 SPLIIGIGKGEN

-273 ERFDVLNLGADTA
+273 ERFDVQNLGADTA
-286 NVQISN
+286 NVQVSN
-292 LEFSQADS
+292 LEFSQEDV

-308 MLKEIF
+308 MLKEIY
-314 EQPQTVANALRGRI
+314 EQPQTILNALRGRL

-339 LNMTAA
+339 LNMTTA

-351 RIVIAASGT
+351 RIIIAASGT

-389 YRNAPLEKNTVL
+389 YRNCPLEKNTVL

-435 STIAREADGGI
+435 STIARESDGGI

-457 STKAFVSTL
+457 STKAFVSTIS
-466 TILTLLAIHLGRMRQ
+466 ILTLLAVHLGRLRN
-481 LSANRAKEI
+481 LSAKRALDV

-496 LPKQIGKNLAQNSSL
+496 LPKQIEKILAQNDAL
-511 KKLAKKYA
+511 KKVAKKYA
-519 KADDF
+519 KAEDF

-556 AEMKHGPIALIDA
+556 AEMKHGPIALIDKN
-569 QTPTVFLVPQDAMY
+569 TPTVFLVPQDAMY
-583 DKTMANLA
+583 EKTMANLA
-591 MIRARQGPIIALA
+591 MIRARKGPIIALA
-604 TEGDRQIKKVADDV
+604 TEGDKAIKKVADDV
-618 IYLPKTLEPIY
+618 IYLPPALDLLN

-642 HIAVTRG
+642 HIAVARG

>member
-1 MRENAQADFHASR
+1 
-14 ITHHSSQITFQ
+14 
-25 KFMCGIIGYVGK
+25 MCGIIGYVGK

-50 LEYRGYDSAGVAIL
+50 LEYRGYDSAGVAVL
-64 QAADLQLRKKAGRI
+64 DQAKLVVRKKLGKIDEGIARLLKAEPVAG
-78 DSGLAT
+78 
-84 VLQSNPA
+84 Q
-91 AGNLGIGHTRWATHG
+91 LGIAHTRWATHG
-106 IPSDK
+106 VPADK
-111 NCHPHFDQSEKIAV
+111 NSHPHLDQSQKIAV

-135 ALKQKLLRAGHTFKS
+135 ALKQKLIRAGHKFKS
-150 DTDTEVLAHLIGVHY
+150 DTDTEVLAHLIGEHY
-165 EKLKVGRVAPRAPS
+165 AKRAV
-179 QGKTENGA
+179 KNGDA
-187 HGVTRPTN
+187 
-195 DILTQAVCDALREVI
+195 LAQAVCDALREVI
-210 GTYGLAVICA
+210 GTYGLAVICT
-220 DFPDMIVGARRG
+220 DFPDTIIGARRG

-292 LEFSQADS
+292 LEFSQEDA

-308 MLKEIF
+308 MLKEIY
-314 EQPQTVANALRGRI
+314 EQPQTVLNALRGRL

-345 ELRGID
+345 ELRNID

-389 YRNAPLEKNTVL
+389 YRNAPLEKNTIL

-435 STIAREADGGI
+435 STIARESDGGI

-457 STKAFVSTL
+457 STKAFVSTIS
-466 TILTLLAIHLGRMRQ
+466 ILTLLAVHLGRLRN
-481 LSANRAKEI
+481 LSAKRA
-490 LRGLEA
+490 LDVLHGLEA
-496 LPKQIGKNLAQNSSL
+496 LPKQIEKILAQNDAL
-511 KKLAKKYA
+511 KKVAKKYA

-569 QTPTVFLVPQDAMY
+569 KTPTVFLVPQDAMY

-591 MIRARQGPIIALA
+591 MIRARKGPIIAFA
-604 TEGDRQIKKVADDV
+604 TEGDKGIKKVANDV
-618 IYLPKTLEPIY
+618 IYLPPTLDLLN

-642 HIAVTRG
+642 HIAVARG

>member
-1 MRENAQADFHASR
+1 
-14 ITHHSSQITFQ
+14 
-25 KFMCGIIGYVGK
+25 MCGIIGYVGK
-37 KSASPILLEGLRR
+37 KAASPILLEGLRR
-50 LEYRGYDSAGVAIL
+50 LEYRGYDSAGVAVL
-64 QAADLQLRKKAGRI
+64 DHDRLSLRKKKGRI
-78 DSGLAT
+78 DEGIAR
-84 VLQSNPA
+84 VLKAETA
-91 AGNLGIGHTRWATHG
+91 AGSLGIAHTRWATHG
-106 IPSDK
+106 IPCDENS
-111 NCHPHFDQSEKIAV
+111 HPHLDASGKIAV
-125 VHNGVIENYD
+125 VHNGIIENFD
-135 ALKQKLLRAGHTFKS
+135 ALKQRLLRAGHKFKS
-150 DTDTEVLAHLIGVHY
+150 ETDTEVLAHLIGENY
-165 EKLKVGRVAPRAPS
+165 AERA
-179 QGKTENGA
+179 GKNGDA
-187 HGVTRPTN
+187 
-195 DILTQAVCDALREVI
+195 LTQAVCDALREVI
-210 GTYGLAVICA
+210 GTYGLAVICT
-220 DFPDMIVGARRG
+220 DFPNTIVGARRG
-232 SPLIIGIGKHEN
+232 SPLIIGIGKDEN
-244 FLASDANAIV
+244 FVASDANAIV

-273 ERFDVLNLGADTA
+273 ERFDVLNLGTDTA

-292 LEFSQADS
+292 LEFSQEDA

-308 MLKEIF
+308 MLKEIY
-314 EQPQTVANALRGRI
+314 EQPQTVRNALRGRL
-328 DFEGATAKFGG
+328 DFEGATTKFGG
-339 LNMTAA
+339 LNMTSA

-375 AQLPVEVE
+375 AQIPVEVE

-389 YRNAPLEKNTVL
+389 YRNCPLEKNTIL

-435 STIAREADGGI
+435 STIARESDGGI

-457 STKAFVSTL
+457 STKAFVATL
-466 TILTLLAIHLGRMRQ
+466 TVLSLLAVHLGRMRM
-481 LSANRAKEI
+481 LSAKRALEI
-490 LRGLEA
+490 IHALEVA
-496 LPKQIGKNLAQNSSL
+496 PKQIESILAQNTAL
-511 KKLAKKYA
+511 KKLAKKYH

-556 AEMKHGPIALIDA
+556 AEMKHGPIALIDP
-569 QTPTVFLVPQDAMY
+569 QTPTVFLVPQDSMY
-583 DKTMANLA
+583 EKTMANLA
-591 MIRARQGPIIALA
+591 MIRARKGPIIALA
-604 TEGDRQIKKVADDV
+604 TAGDKQIAKVADDV
-618 IYLPKTLEPIY
+618 IYLPQALEPIY

-642 HIAVTRG
+642 HIAVARG

>member
-1 MRENAQADFHASR
+1 
-14 ITHHSSQITFQ
+14 
-25 KFMCGIIGYVGK
+25 MCGIIGYVGK
-37 KSASPILLEGLRR
+37 KAASPILLEGLRR
-50 LEYRGYDSAGVAIL
+50 LEYRGYDSAGVAL
-64 QAADLQLRKKAGRI
+64 LHEGSLLVRKKKGKI
-78 DSGLAT
+78 DEGLARLLKSEP
-84 VLQSNPA
+84 V

-111 NCHPHFDQSEKIAV
+111 NSHPHLDQSGKIAV
-125 VHNGVIENYD
+125 VHNGVIENYE
-135 ALKQKLLRAGHTFKS
+135 AIKQRLLKAGHTFKS

-165 EKLKVGRVAPRAPS
+165 ENRIARVVGQASSLSISNQKQKEFDELDRQDACPTKS
-179 QGKTENGA
+179 L
-187 HGVTRPTN
+187 TR
-195 DILTQAVCDALREVI
+195 AVCDALREVI

-220 DFPDMIVGARRG
+220 DQPGTIVGARRG
-232 SPLIIGIGKHEN
+232 SPIIIGIGKDEN

-273 ERFDVLNLGADTA
+273 ERFDVLNLGTDTA

-292 LEFSQADS
+292 LEFSQEDA

-308 MLKEIF
+308 MLKEIY
-314 EQPQTVANALRGRI
+314 EQPQTILNALRGRL

-375 AQLPVEVE
+375 AQIPVEVE

-389 YRNAPLEKNTVL
+389 YRNCPLEKNTVL

-435 STIAREADGGI
+435 STIARESDGGI

-457 STKAFVSTL
+457 STKAFVSTI

-490 LRGLEA
+490 FRAMEA
-496 LPKQIGKNLAQNSSL
+496 LPSQIEKILAQNNAL
-511 KKLAKKYA
+511 KKIAKKYA

-569 QTPTVFLVPQDAMY
+569 KTPTVFLVPQDGMY
-583 DKTMANLA
+583 EKTMANLA
-591 MIRARQGPIIALA
+591 MIRARKGPIIALA
-604 TEGDRQIKKVADDV
+604 TEGDTQIKKVANDV
-618 IYLPKTLEPIY
+618 IYVPKTLDLLNPV
-629 PILASVPLQLFAY
+629 LATVPLQLFAY
-642 HIAVTRG
+642 HIAVARN

>member
-1 MRENAQADFHASR
+1 
-14 ITHHSSQITFQ
+14 
-25 KFMCGIIGYVGK
+25 MCGIIGYVGK
-37 KSASPILLEGLRR
+37 KAASPILLEGLRR
-50 LEYRGYDSAGVAIL
+50 LEYRGYDSAGVAVL
-64 QAADLQLRKKAGRI
+64 NHAAITVRKKAGKI
-78 DSGLAT
+78 DDGIAPLLKAEPVT
-84 VLQSNPA
+84 
-91 AGNLGIGHTRWATHG
+91 GCLGIAHTRWATHG
-106 IPSDK
+106 PPSDI
-111 NCHPHFDQSEKIAV
+111 NSHPHLDGSGKIAV
-125 VHNGVIENYD
+125 VHNGVIENFD
-135 ALKQKLLRAGHTFKS
+135 SIKQKLLAAGHKFKS
-150 DTDTEVLAHLIGVHY
+150 ATDTEVLAHLIGDYY
-165 EKLKVGRVAPRAPS
+165 EKRKSGKLKAESGNA
-179 QGKTENGA
+179 
-187 HGVTRPTN
+187 
-195 DILTQAVCDALREVI
+195 LTQAVCDALREVI

-220 DFPDMIVGARRG
+220 DFPDTIIGARRG
-232 SPLIIGIGKHEN
+232 SPLIIGIGKDEN
-244 FLASDANAIV
+244 FVASDANAIV

-266 DVATITP
+266 DVATVTP
-273 ERFDVLNLGADTA
+273 ERFDVINLGTDTA

-292 LEFSQADS
+292 LEFSQEDA

-308 MLKEIF
+308 MLKEIL

-328 DFEGATAKFGG
+328 DYEGATARFGG
-339 LNMTAA
+339 LNMTPA
-345 ELRGID
+345 ELRSID

-375 AQLPVEVE
+375 AQIPVEVE

-389 YRNAPLEKNTVL
+389 YRNCPLEKNTVL

-466 TILTLLAIHLGRMRQ
+466 TVLTLLAVHLGRLRQ
-481 LSANRAKEI
+481 LSAARAKEI

-496 LPKQIGKNLAQNSSL
+496 LPAQIEKILGQNATL
-511 KKLAKKYA
+511 KKLARNYA
-519 KADDF
+519 GAEDF
-524 FFLGRGYTFPIAL
+524 FFLGRGCTFPIAL

-556 AEMKHGPIALIDA
+556 AEMKHGPIALVDKK
-569 QTPTVFLVPQDAMY
+569 TPTVFVVPRDAMY
-583 DKTMANLA
+583 EKTMANLA
-591 MIRARQGPIIALA
+591 MIRARKGPVIAVA
-604 TEGDRQIKKVADDV
+604 TESDTAIKKVADAV
-618 IYLPKTLEPIY
+618 MFIPKALDLLN
-629 PILASVPLQLFAY
+629 PILAIVPLQLFAY
-642 HIAVTRG
+642 HIAVARG